1 MAGFLSKLLT
11 FGEGKQLKNYQ
22 ALADKIGGLEPEM
35 QAKSDE
41 QLRAFTDELRGRVQA
56 GASTADVLP
65 EAFAAVREASVR
77 TLGMRHFDVQL
88 IGGMALNGEGYSFME
103 LQKSKVGR
111 WGAVS
116 WQTSY
121 KAVISWYHGITAL
134 PVIQDSMDNL
144 PGYIRDYLRSI
155 YTL

>member
-88 IGGMALNGEGYSFME
+88 IGGMALNEGQIAEM
-103 LQKSKVGR
+103 KHGR
-111 WGAVS
+111 G
-116 WQTSY
+116 
-121 KAVISWYHGITAL
+121 
-134 PVIQDSMDNL
+134 QDARVHACRLSQRPCRAERAHRHRQRL
-144 PGYIRDYLRSI
+144 PGAPRQRVDGAGVPRFWA
-155 YTL
+155 

>member
-1 MAGFLSKLLT
+1 
-11 FGEGKQLKNYQ
+11 
-22 ALADKIGGLEPEM
+22 
-35 QAKSDE
+35 
-41 QLRAFTDELRGRVQA
+41 
-56 GASTADVLP
+56 
-65 EAFAAVREASVR
+65 
-77 TLGMRHFDVQL
+77 
-88 IGGMALNGEGYSFME
+88 ME

-111 WGAVS
+111 WGAV
-116 WQTSY
+116 SY

>member
-1 MAGFLSKLLT
+1 
-11 FGEGKQLKNYQ
+11 
-22 ALADKIGGLEPEM
+22 
-35 QAKSDE
+35 
-41 QLRAFTDELRGRVQA
+41 
-56 GASTADVLP
+56 
-65 EAFAAVREASVR
+65 
-77 TLGMRHFDVQL
+77 
-88 IGGMALNGEGYSFME
+88 ME

-134 PVIQDSMDNL
+134 PVIRDSMDNL
-144 PGYIRDYLRSI
+144 PGYIRDSLRSI

>member
-1 MAGFLSKLLT
+1 
-11 FGEGKQLKNYQ
+11 
-22 ALADKIGGLEPEM
+22 
-35 QAKSDE
+35 
-41 QLRAFTDELRGRVQA
+41 
-56 GASTADVLP
+56 
-65 EAFAAVREASVR
+65 
-77 TLGMRHFDVQL
+77 
-88 IGGMALNGEGYSFME
+88 ME

-111 WGAVS
+111 SGTVS

-144 PGYIRDYLRSI
+144 PGCIRDYLRSI